1 MASYIS
7 KELDHTIILV
17 LIYNIK
23 FVAMATR
30 IYRFTYNL
38 PESFERVKVAI
49 QSLEDYYPLDVSM
62 CAMGSNGVRYL
73 SNKITVHRFDPRALR
88 AALLYSIQNPIE
100 IWAMDSAAYGDNSGV
115 QTADNRGCTRCCGEK
130 KTHKNWTGLSKSATR
145 KFYRHLASCSKGKAC
160 LLCHEIPEN
169 LEEHQTTCCGNQFP
183 CRVCRVCWLVYKMS
197 ESQQ

>member
-7 KELDHTIILV
+7 KDLDHTIILV

-100 IWAMDSAAYGDNSGV
+100 IWAMDAAAYGDNSGV
-115 QTADNRGCTRCCGEK
+115 QTTEVVLDVVERRRPTK
-130 KTHKNWTGLSKSATR
+130 TGLACQKAPQENFIGTSPHAQREKLVFSVT
-145 KFYRHLASCSKGKAC
+145 KFLK
-160 LLCHEIPEN
+160 I
-169 LEEHQTTCCGNQFP
+169 
-183 CRVCRVCWLVYKMS
+183 
-197 ESQQ
+197 